1 MHSGLHSHHGFTIG
15 VLARQAGVPIDTI
28 RHYEREGL
36 LPCPDRRASGY
47 REYGA
52 ASVDRIRFIRRAK
65 DLGFGLDE
73 IRELLVLSADAERGV
88 EGIKRHASERLLEL
102 NQQIDTLV
110 ARRER
115 LARLIDAC
123 PGTGALECCPILS
136 SIQTGTEAPLPSA
149 APAPVATAASCC
161 GGFSRH
167 RATTAAPAR

>member
-1 MHSGLHSHHGFTIG
+1 MHSGLHSRHGFTIG

-47 REYGA
+47 REYSA

-88 EGIKRHASERLLEL
+88 EGIKRHASERLFEL
-102 NQQIDTLV
+102 SQQIDTLV

-123 PGTGALECCPILS
+123 PGSGALECCPILS
-136 SIQTGTEAPLPSA
+136 SIQTGTEVPLPAA
-149 APAPVATAASCC
+149 APEPSASGASCC
-161 GGFSRH
+161 SSFTRT
-167 RATTAAPAR
+167 RTTAPAH